1 MKKMKRLFAV
11 LLTLAMVMG
20 MSITAFADL
29 GTATIPVNGAK
40 EGTTYQYLQLIQPNT
55 EKDTGW
61 AFVTDAIASNFKK
74 ALDVEDDQTAI
85 WMLIKHQDSSVE
97 IPEGVTLT
105 DEMMSSMD
113 TKIKNAIE
121 AVANGGY
128 TLSEPSDSVVVDNA
142 GMYYIRAIA
151 QGYTYNPMAAY
162 VSFGYTGGIPS
173 KLESEGVNAKGTPI
187 DTEKTSDQTTQVT
200 EIGRT
205 VTYYI
210 GSIVPFVPLGDTERK
225 YTLKDT
231 ITGADYEV
239 NDGDTVTLTVYYGAE
254 GTSVEELLKSVK
266 GGTATAEDTQ
276 LYSKAVVEVT
286 VDGKTG
292 KQFEADLSS
301 VLENNTHANQPI
313 VIAYEATVTDTQVGN
328 NASIGDGDNESQFGT
343 NDDELYT
350 VQITINKKD
359 AKDGKPLD
367 GAEFV
372 ISKDDE
378 EDENAPQYYA
388 VFENNKF
395 VRWEKP
401 TGDAKIAGTPIT
413 AENGT
418 VTVTGLG
425 EGTYH
430 ITETKAPDGYSINTE
445 IEDVTVETVEGQ
457 VVTANLSGERDVLD
471 TQLSA
476 LPSTGGIG
484 TTIFTIAGCL
494 IMVAAAGLFF
504 VSRRK
509 SAK

>member
-1 MKKMKRLFAV
+1 M
-11 LLTLAMVMG
+11 
-20 MSITAFADL
+20 
-29 GTATIPVNGAK
+29 
-40 EGTTYQYLQLIQPNT
+40 
-55 EKDTGW
+55 
-61 AFVTDAIASNFKK
+61 
-74 ALDVEDDQTAI
+74 
-85 WMLIKHQDSSVE
+85 
-97 IPEGVTLT
+97 
-105 DEMMSSMD
+105 
-113 TKIKNAIE
+113 
-121 AVANGGY
+121 
-128 TLSEPSDSVVVDNA
+128 
-142 GMYYIRAIA
+142 
-151 QGYTYNPMAAY
+151 
-162 VSFGYTGGIPS
+162 
-173 KLESEGVNAKGTPI
+173 
-187 DTEKTSDQTTQVT
+187 
-200 EIGRT
+200 
-205 VTYYI
+205 
-210 GSIVPFVPLGDTERK
+210 GDTERK

-276 LYSKAVVEVT
+276 LYSKAVKEVT
-286 VDGKTG
+286 VDGKTK